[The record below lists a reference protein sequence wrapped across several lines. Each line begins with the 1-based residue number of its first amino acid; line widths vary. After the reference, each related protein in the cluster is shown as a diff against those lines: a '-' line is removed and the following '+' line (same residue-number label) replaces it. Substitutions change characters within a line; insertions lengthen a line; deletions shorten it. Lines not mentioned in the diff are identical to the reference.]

1 MLLNP
6 QIKQNIVCLQLSN
19 ESTNSQNESFLSLF
33 SLNEFPDLRSLKLIG
48 LNDRNVQQILSMLLF
63 VFNLHLHS
71 FSFTSQEFGSLK
83 IMDAVSKSNIRILTV
98 SEFTFIP
105 KVIYRSMS
113 FILS

>member
-19 ESTNSQNESFLSLF
+19 ESTNGQIESFLSLF

-48 LNDRNVQQILSMLLF
+48 LNDRNVQQILSMLPF
-63 VFNLHLHS
+63 VFNLHS